1 MKHALSLVILSAILT
16 SMMTDGKADT
26 NSAPATDVTQS
37 SSTEEITAQ
46 PKTPEASTDA
56 NVEDNA
62 VKKPESVQ
70 IFAIYLAVTIILIY
84 LFYMLLDDL
93 LFGICLGLLITNLLA
108 LIVSPF
114 IWVIYDEI
122 KLGLAMAISG
132 VIGISIS
139 VIGLYVRYQAES

>member
-1 MKHALSLVILSAILT
+1 MKHALSIVIFSAMLT

-26 NSAPATDVTQS
+26 NSALATDVTQS

-62 VKKPESVQ
+62 VKKPEPIQV
-70 IFAIYLAVTIILIY
+70 FEIYLAVIVILSY
-84 LFYMLLDDL
+84 LFFMLFDNL

-114 IWVIYDEI
+114 IWVIYNEI
-122 KLGLAMAISG
+122 KLGLAMAIAG

-139 VIGLYVRYQAES
+139 VIGLYFIAKAES